1 MAVDDARA
9 PSPASPTGLPAAAP
23 LADALGRLLATRT
36 PRTLDDPIPR
46 AGVLVL
52 LYDIGGRPHVVL
64 TRRTDSLPHHPGQVS
79 LPGGRFE
86 PEDGDLMVTALRET
100 EEELGVPVADLR
112 VVGRLDD
119 VPTVAS
125 GFIITPFVAHLASDL
140 VPTPSAEEIARVLE
154 VPLADLLA
162 ADDCLPV
169 DADVITLRYPML
181 GEDVWGATARILQIF
196 LRRCREALAGAAPAP
211 QPGA

>member
-1 MAVDDARA
+1 MAVDDALA
-9 PSPASPTGLPAAAP
+9 SGPVPPPALPTAGV
-23 LADALGRLLATRT
+23 LAEALGTVLAGRT

-52 LYDIGGRPHVVL
+52 LYDVAGRPHLVL

-100 EEELGVPVADLR
+100 EEELGVAGSALT

-125 GFIITPFVAHLASDL
+125 GFIITPFVAHLASEL
-140 VPTPSAEEIARVLE
+140 VPTPSADEIARVLE

-162 ADDCLPV
+162 ADDGLPV

-181 GEDVWGATARILQIF
+181 GEDVWGATARILRIF
-196 LRRCREALAGAAPAP
+196 LRRCREALGAAAP
-211 QPGA
+211 GPQRA

>member
-1 MAVDDARA
+1 
-9 PSPASPTGLPAAAP
+9 
-23 LADALGRLLATRT
+23 
-36 PRTLDDPIPR
+36 
-46 AGVLVL
+46 
-52 LYDIGGRPHVVL
+52 
-64 TRRTDSLPHHPGQVS
+64 
-79 LPGGRFE
+79 
-86 PEDGDLMVTALRET
+86 
-100 EEELGVPVADLR
+100 

-162 ADDCLPV
+162 ADDGLPV

-181 GEDVWGATARILQIF
+181 GEDVWGATARILRIF
-196 LRRCREALAGAAPAP
+196 LRRCREALAAAAPAP
-211 QPGA
+211 QPGG